1 MPYEVP
7 SDVVPS
13 IDAFIGT
20 GGYSSSDEVLRAA
33 VGLLKRQ
40 ESDIAAIQ
48 EGIADEAAGRVTP
61 ARDVLARYA
70 GRVQHGS

>member
-1 MPYEVP
+1 MSYQVP
-7 SDVVPS
+7 SDVIPS

-20 GGYSSSDEVLRAA
+20 GGYSSSDDVLRAA

-70 GRVQHGS
+70 GRVQHRS